1 MIKRVS
7 SRKVL
12 FFLSLIL
19 SFSLIQKPSFAQTNP
34 VKIANTVVE
43 MIPQFKTVN
52 NGQSFWVGFSFK
64 PDEDWH
70 IYWRNPGDS
79 GLAPKIEWQLPQGFQ
94 VGEIKWPQPNKI
106 EAAPLISFGYHEE
119 ALILVEIKSPS
130 SIDNISELQLST
142 KVSWLACKVECIPG
156 VTHFNLKLP
165 ITNTS
170 PESNPDYF
178 ENYNR
183 YKQSYPVKDILNA
196 FSIQQ
201 NESEFIIQYNPSQ
214 FIEGI
219 NIIQFFPYDVNIVDY
234 VENPKFEIIN
244 RTYKITIKKSPHFQ
258 LGKSDRFRGIFA
270 FQKKNFGQISPV
282 EIDLPIKPDLVPIL
296 MEKNFTGNIM
306 TDIPLAVLFA
316 FLGGLILN
324 LMPCVLPVLTIKI
337 LNLVEKSRSEHSKLF
352 NHGVQFTMGII
363 LSFWF
368 LAAMMIILRLAGNQI
383 GWGFQF
389 QSPFFVV
396 SMAILFFML
405 ALNLFGLFEI
415 GTGLTRFKSTDF
427 AFLNG
432 VLATVVATP
441 CTAPF
446 MGAAI
451 GFALTKSPAY
461 TFLIFTAM
469 GMGMAFPYLV
479 LSRYPALLK
488 FVPKPGPWMIFMK
501 QLFGFVM
508 IAVVIWLSWVLS
520 IQTGSEAVI
529 ILMIGLFFLGL
540 GTWLHGVGKNSKGI
554 IILSLVLYFFG
565 FYSSFQAVRRPAI
578 HVTGEKSKKEN
589 GINWEEFDTISY
601 ERYLADN
608 KPVFLDFTAAWCLS
622 CQVNEQTVF
631 HNQKIIERF
640 KERGI
645 IAIKAD
651 WTNHD
656 PKITEALNSFG
667 KNSIPLYVFF
677 PQGNH
682 SRPVILPE
690 IITPAIVLSTIDK
703 YFVE

>member
-7 SRKVL
+7 SKKVL

-43 MIPQFKTVN
+43 MIPQYKTVN

-70 IYWRNPGDS
+70 IYWSNPGDS

-94 VGEIKWPQPNKI
+94 PGEIKWPQPNKI

-119 ALILVEIKSPS
+119 AFILVEVKSPP
-130 SIDNISELQLST
+130 ITENISELQLLT

-156 VTHFNLKLP
+156 VTHFNLILP
-165 ITNTS
+165 ISKTT
-170 PESNPDYF
+170 PELNQNYF
-178 ENYNR
+178 EKYNR
-183 YKQSYPVKDILNA
+183 FKQSYPVKDTLDA

-201 NESEFIIQYNPSQ
+201 NKTGFIIRYIPSQ

-219 NIIQFFPYDVNIVDY
+219 DLIQFFPYDDNIVDY
-234 VENPKFEIIN
+234 VESPKFKIIN
-244 RTYKITIKKSPHFQ
+244 RTYEITIKKSPHFQ
-258 LGKSDRFRGIFA
+258 VGKLDRFRGIFT

-282 EIDLPIKPDLVPIL
+282 EIDLPFKSDLVPIL

-337 LNLVEKSRSEHSKLF
+337 LNLVEKSRSEQSKLF

-389 QSPFFVV
+389 QSPLFVV

-427 AFLNG
+427 AFFNG

-469 GMGMAFPYLV
+469 GMGMAFPYLM
-479 LSRYPALLK
+479 LSRFPTLLK
-488 FVPKPGPWMIFMK
+488 FVPKPGMWMIYMK

-508 IAVVIWLSWVLS
+508 LAVVIWLSWVLS

-529 ILMIGLFFLGL
+529 ILMIGLFFLAL

-565 FYSSFQAVRRPAI
+565 FYSSFQAARRSAI
-578 HVTGEKSKKEN
+578 HVTVEKSKKEN
-589 GINWEEFDTISY
+589 GINWEKFDTVSF

-631 HNQKIIERF
+631 HNQKIIDRF

-645 IAIKAD
+645 ITIKAD

-656 PKITEALNSFG
+656 PEITEALNSFG

>member
-1 MIKRVS
+1 MIKKDS
-7 SRKVL
+7 SKNVL
-12 FFLSLIL
+12 LFLSFIL
-19 SFSLIQKPSFAQTNP
+19 SFGLIQKSSIAQTNP

-79 GLAPKIEWQLPQGFQ
+79 GLAPKIEWQLPEGFQ
-94 VGEIKWPQPNKI
+94 SGEVKWPQPNKI

-119 ALILVEIKSPS
+119 VFIPIEIKSPP
-130 SIDNISELQLST
+130 ITENISELQLST

-156 VTHFNLKLP
+156 VTHFNIKLP
-165 ITNTS
+165 ITKTP
-170 PESNPDYF
+170 PELNQTYF

-183 YKQSYPVKDILNA
+183 FKQLYPVKDVLDA

-201 NESEFIIQYNPSQ
+201 KESGFIIRYKPSQ

-219 NIIQFFPYDVNIVDY
+219 DAIQFFPYDENIVDY
-234 VENPKFEIIN
+234 VESPKFKIVN
-244 RTYKITIKKSPHFQ
+244 RSYEITIKESPHFQ
-258 LGKSDRFRGIFA
+258 VGKSDRFRGIFA
-270 FQKKNFGQISPV
+270 FQKKDFGQISPV
-282 EIDLPIKPDLVPIL
+282 EIDLLFKSNFVPII

-306 TDIPLAVLFA
+306 MDIPLAVFFA

-324 LMPCVLPVLTIKI
+324 LMPCVLPVLTIKV
-337 LNLVEKSRSEHSKLF
+337 LNLVEKSRSDQSKLF

-363 LSFWF
+363 VSFWF

-427 AFLNG
+427 AFFNG

-451 GFALTKSPAY
+451 GFALSKSPAY

-469 GMGMAFPYLV
+469 GMGMAFPYLM
-479 LSRYPALLK
+479 LSRFPALLK

-508 IAVVIWLSWVLS
+508 LAVVIWLSWVIS
-520 IQTGSEAVI
+520 IQRSSEAVI
-529 ILMIGLFFLGL
+529 ILMIGLFLLALGA
-540 GTWLHGVGKNSKGI
+540 WLHAIGKKTKGI
-554 IILSLVLYFFG
+554 IILSFIIYFLG
-565 FYSSFQAVRRPAI
+565 FYSSFQAARRPSI
-578 HVTGEKSKKEN
+578 QSTVEESNKEK
-589 GINWEEFDTISY
+589 GINWEKFDPIRY
-601 ERYLADN
+601 EQYLADN

-631 HNQKIIERF
+631 HNQKIIDRF
-640 KERGI
+640 NEMGI
-645 IAIKAD
+645 IPIKAD

-656 PKITEALNSFG
+656 PEITEALNSFG

-690 IITPAIVLSTIDK
+690 IITPAIVLSIIDK